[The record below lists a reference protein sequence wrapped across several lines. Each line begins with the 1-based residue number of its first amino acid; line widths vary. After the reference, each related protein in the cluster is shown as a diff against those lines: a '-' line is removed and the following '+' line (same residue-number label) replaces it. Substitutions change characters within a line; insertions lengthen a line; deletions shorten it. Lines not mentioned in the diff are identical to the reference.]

1 LKTKWQLI
9 FSFVKSNKLLV
20 SIAFTSGFFYNILTL
35 LIPVSLGR
43 FYEFNFDFS
52 SRRLQLLEAIP
63 FIRTESFI
71 NFLIF
76 FLILVTIRFV
86 FEYINKYVI
95 AIIGEGF
102 AKDLREELFKHQLQ
116 INTSIYDK
124 KGIGKYLLRYS
135 GDLKSIQNYV
145 TKGLLRFSQDFFLI
159 TILLITIAYID
170 NILGFIVAISIGV
183 SILLLFFI
191 NNLLYTI
198 SVDRRNQ
205 RSAML
210 TFVNTRLRSILS
222 IKVFNKYSPEEKR
235 YIKRSDKL
243 FAVGKRYQRVISL
256 IQSFIP
262 MVTYLMLALLMWY
275 VYYQKTSAD
284 STFDGTLL
292 LILIL
297 LIISFLPIL
306 RRTLRVSIIW
316 KLGNISFEKLLNIF
330 SLEAENNIPF
340 ENIDL
345 ADKELKLKNI
355 SFFYPISN
363 NLIFDNVNITIYP
376 KKTTLILGESG
387 TGKNTLINLFLKIYN
402 PTNGN
407 IHFGDYNYEDL
418 AEKTIRK
425 NIAVISNAYP
435 LYGRTVYEAIVYNRK
450 KEKET
455 KVIKLLK
462 DLQQFED
469 ENNILGLNDPIGDMG
484 SQLTNGQKKI
494 LMYCRALL
502 TNKPYLIINQPFRG
516 LNHKTIDHLKNI
528 LNSLN
533 NNKTLIILDVD
544 VIDGLKTD
552 QSYVIQN
559 KLIKK
564 QSEISSGNKK

>member
-20 SIAFTSGFFYNILTL
+20 TIAFISGFFYNILTL

-63 FIRTESFI
+63 FVRTENFI

-76 FLILVTIRFV
+76 FLILISIRFV

-95 AIIGEGF
+95 AVIGEGF
-102 AKDLREELFKHQLQ
+102 AKDLREALFKHQLQ
-116 INTSIYDK
+116 INTAIYDE

-170 NILGFIVAISIGV
+170 SVLGFIVTISIGV
-183 SILLLFFI
+183 SIFLLFFI

-222 IKVFNKYSPEEKR
+222 IKVFNKYTPEEKR

-243 FAVGKRYQRVISL
+243 FAVGKKYQRVISL

-262 MVTYLMLALLMWY
+262 MITYLMLALLMWY
-275 VYYQKTSAD
+275 VYYLKTSRD
-284 STFDGTLL
+284 NIFDGTVL

-330 SLEAENNIPF
+330 SLEAENDIPF

-345 ADKELKLKNI
+345 ADRELELKNI
-355 SFFYPISN
+355 SFYYPISN
-363 NLIFDNVNITIYP
+363 NLIFDNVNMTIHP

-387 TGKNTLINLFLKIYN
+387 TGKNTFINLLLKIYN
-402 PTNGN
+402 PTNGD
-407 IHFGDYNYEDL
+407 IYFGDYNYDDI

-455 KVIKLLK
+455 KVTKLLK

-469 ENNILGLNDPIGDMG
+469 DNNVLSLHDPIGDLG
-484 SQLTNGQKKI
+484 SLLTNGQKKI

-502 TNKPYLIINQPFRG
+502 TNKPCLVINQPFRG
-516 LNHKTIDHLKNI
+516 LNHKTIDHLRGI
-528 LNSLN
+528 LNSMKGS
-533 NNKTLIILDVD
+533 KTMIVLDVE

-552 QSYVIQN
+552 EVYVIEN
-559 KLIKK
+559 KSLK
-564 QSEISSGNKK
+564 NA

>member
-1 LKTKWQLI
+1 MKTKWQLI

>member
-1 LKTKWQLI
+1 MKTKWQLI

-20 SIAFTSGFFYNILTL
+20 TIAFISGFFYNILTL

-63 FIRTESFI
+63 FVRTENFI

-76 FLILVTIRFV
+76 FLILISIRFV

-95 AIIGEGF
+95 AVIGEGF
-102 AKDLREELFKHQLQ
+102 AKDLREALFKHQLQ
-116 INTSIYDK
+116 INTAIYDE

-170 NILGFIVAISIGV
+170 SVLGFIVTISIGV
-183 SILLLFFI
+183 SIFLLFFI

-222 IKVFNKYSPEEKR
+222 IKVFNKYTPEEKR

-243 FAVGKRYQRVISL
+243 FAVGKKYQRVISL

-262 MVTYLMLALLMWY
+262 MITYLMLALLMWY
-275 VYYQKTSAD
+275 VYYLKTSRD
-284 STFDGTLL
+284 NIFDGTVL

-330 SLEAENNIPF
+330 SLEAENDIPF

-345 ADKELKLKNI
+345 ADRELELKNI
-355 SFFYPISN
+355 SFYYPISN
-363 NLIFDNVNITIYP
+363 NLIFDNVNMTIHP

-387 TGKNTLINLFLKIYN
+387 TGKNTFINLLLKIYN
-402 PTNGN
+402 PTNGD
-407 IHFGDYNYEDL
+407 IYFGDYNYDDI

-455 KVIKLLK
+455 KVTKLLK

-469 ENNILGLNDPIGDMG
+469 DNNVLSLHDPIGDLG
-484 SQLTNGQKKI
+484 SLLTNGQKKI

-502 TNKPYLIINQPFRG
+502 TNKPCLVINQPFRG
-516 LNHKTIDHLKNI
+516 LNHKTIDHLRGI
-528 LNSLN
+528 LNSMKGS
-533 NNKTLIILDVD
+533 KTMIVLDVE

-552 QSYVIQN
+552 EVYVIEN
-559 KLIKK
+559 KSLK
-564 QSEISSGNKK
+564 NA

>member
-1 LKTKWQLI
+1 LRTKWQLI
-9 FSFVKSNKLLV
+9 FSFVKSNKLQV
-20 SIAFTSGFFYNILTL
+20 ISAFISGFFYNILTL

-52 SRRLQLLEAIP
+52 SQRLQLLESIP
-63 FIRTESFI
+63 FIRTENFI
-71 NFLIF
+71 NFLVF
-76 FLILVTIRFV
+76 FLALVFIRFV
-86 FEYINKYVI
+86 LEYINKYVI
-95 AIIGEGF
+95 AIIGESF
-102 AKDLREELFKHQLQ
+102 AKDLREELFEHQLQ
-116 INTSIYDK
+116 INTSIYDE

-145 TKGLLRFSQDFFLI
+145 TKGLFRFSQDFFLI

-170 NILGFIVAISIGV
+170 SILGLIVAVSIGV

-191 NNLLYTI
+191 NNVLYII

-205 RSAML
+205 RAAML

-222 IKVFNKYSPEEKR
+222 IKVFNKYTPEEKK

-262 MVTYLMLALLMWY
+262 MITYLMLALLMWY
-275 VYYQKTSAD
+275 VYDLKANKD
-284 STFDGTLL
+284 SSFDGTLL

-330 SLEAENNIPF
+330 SLEAENDIPF

-345 ADKELKLKNI
+345 SDKELILKNI
-355 SFFYPISN
+355 FFDYPMSN
-363 NLIFDNVNITIYP
+363 NLIFENVNITIHP

-387 TGKNTLINLFLKIYN
+387 TGKNTFINLLLKIYN
-402 PTNGN
+402 PTQGN
-407 IHFGDYNYEDL
+407 IHFGDDNYDDL

-435 LYGRTVYEAIVYNRK
+435 LYGRTVYEAIAYNRK
-450 KEKET
+450 KEKEA

-469 ENNILGLNDPIGDMG
+469 ENTILSLNDTIGDLG

-502 TNKPYLIINQPFRG
+502 TNKPFLVINQPFSG
-516 LNHKTIDHLKNI
+516 LNHKTIDHFKNVI
-528 LNSLN
+528 NSIKGSKTVIIIDVNVLN
-533 NNKTLIILDVD
+533 
-544 VIDGLKTD
+544 GLKTD
-552 QSYVIQN
+552 DIYSIQN
-559 KLIKK
+559 KSIKIRG
-564 QSEISSGNKK
+564 EISTNK

>member
-1 LKTKWQLI
+1 MRTKWQLI
-9 FSFVKSNKLLV
+9 FSFVKSNKLQV
-20 SIAFTSGFFYNILTL
+20 ISAFISGFFYNILTL

-52 SRRLQLLEAIP
+52 SQRLQLLESIP
-63 FIRTESFI
+63 FIRTENFI
-71 NFLIF
+71 NFLVF
-76 FLILVTIRFV
+76 FLALVFIRFV
-86 FEYINKYVI
+86 LEYINKYVI
-95 AIIGEGF
+95 AIIGESF
-102 AKDLREELFKHQLQ
+102 AKDLREELFEHQLQ
-116 INTSIYDK
+116 INTSIYDE

-145 TKGLLRFSQDFFLI
+145 TKGLFRFSQDFFLI

-170 NILGFIVAISIGV
+170 SILGLIVAVSIGV

-191 NNLLYTI
+191 NNVLYII

-205 RSAML
+205 RAAML

-222 IKVFNKYSPEEKR
+222 IKVFNKYTPEEKK

-262 MVTYLMLALLMWY
+262 MITYLMLALLMWY
-275 VYYQKTSAD
+275 VYDLKANKD
-284 STFDGTLL
+284 SSFDGTLL

-330 SLEAENNIPF
+330 SLEAENDIPF

-345 ADKELKLKNI
+345 SDKELILKNI
-355 SFFYPISN
+355 FFDYPMSN
-363 NLIFDNVNITIYP
+363 NLIFENVNITIHP

-387 TGKNTLINLFLKIYN
+387 TGKNTFINLLLKIYN
-402 PTNGN
+402 PTQGN
-407 IHFGDYNYEDL
+407 IHFGDDNYDDL

-435 LYGRTVYEAIVYNRK
+435 LYGRTVYEAIAYNRK
-450 KEKET
+450 KEKEA

-469 ENNILGLNDPIGDMG
+469 ENTILSLNDTIGDLG

-502 TNKPYLIINQPFRG
+502 TNKPFLVINQPFSG
-516 LNHKTIDHLKNI
+516 LNHKTIDHFKNVI
-528 LNSLN
+528 NSIKGSKTVIIIDVNVLN
-533 NNKTLIILDVD
+533 
-544 VIDGLKTD
+544 GLKTD
-552 QSYVIQN
+552 DIYSIQN
-559 KLIKK
+559 KSIKIRG
-564 QSEISSGNKK
+564 EISTNK